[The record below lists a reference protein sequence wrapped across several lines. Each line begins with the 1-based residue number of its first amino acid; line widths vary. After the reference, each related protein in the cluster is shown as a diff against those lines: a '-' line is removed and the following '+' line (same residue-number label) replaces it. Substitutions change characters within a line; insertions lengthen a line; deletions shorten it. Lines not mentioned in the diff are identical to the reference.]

1 MKKILGIILLGLFLF
16 ACSKSDQDYVENCA
30 DNKTYGYWQK
40 QYSENMKRYQRS
52 KLSFYKKQAE
62 RFKNA
67 KKLDLNKKFLYYT
80 RYHNNFKNCEK
91 EFKKNPIYF
100 KEIYGD

>member
-1 MKKILGIILLGLFLF
+1 VNKNLILIPLILLLF

-30 DNKTYGYWQK
+30 DNKTYEYWQE
-40 QYSENMKRYQRS
+40 QYLANMKRYQRS

-67 KKLDLNKKFLYYT
+67 KKLDLDKKFLYYS
-80 RYHNNFKNCEK
+80 RYHNNFKKCEI
-91 EFKKNPIYF
+91 EFKENPIYF
-100 KEIYGD
+100 KEIHG